1 ANLAQADPERFADGV
16 AAILNAKLALPSLQP
31 IDDHDPG
38 VTARLARL
46 LDDAR
51 AGTLQPKD
59 FAYMRAGFFPNGAT
73 RFAERLRALG
83 PVQRLQ
89 LVSRVE
95 QGDDRVFTY
104 EVA

>member
-1 ANLAQADPERFADGV
+1 
-16 AAILNAKLALPSLQP
+16 
-31 IDDHDPG
+31 
-38 VTARLARL
+38 
-46 LDDAR
+46 
-51 AGTLQPKD
+51 
-59 FAYMRAGFFPNGAT
+59 MRAGFFPNGAT

-104 EVA
+104 ELSFASRTMYYEVALAPDDRLARFELRERQ